1 MVLFA
6 LLGCAKLTTLEI
18 EERATT
24 TVEQGTLLEELLG
37 DFGFESF
44 VTMDLTASQEMQ
56 NQGAGPGDVEDVEL
70 VYFELEAMDPEG
82 ADLSFI
88 DSLDVLVEAPD
99 LDPVLLATAD
109 DFPEGQAVVPFTLS
123 DVDLTPYVVSQSM
136 TLTTDVSA
144 HRPEV
149 DTTVEARFQVNV
161 RVTAQGV
168 RNNL

>member
-1 MVLFA
+1 M
-6 LLGCAKLTTLEI
+6 
-18 EERATT
+18 
-24 TVEQGTLLEELLG
+24 
-37 DFGFESF
+37 
-44 VTMDLTASQEMQ
+44 
-56 NQGAGPGDVEDVEL
+56 
-70 VYFELEAMDPEG
+70 
-82 ADLSFI
+82 
-88 DSLDVLVEAPD
+88 
-99 LDPVLLATAD
+99 
-109 DFPEGQAVVPFTLS
+109 VPFTLS